1 MDIIELSRQLG
12 KAIQED
18 ESYINMR
25 LAEQVSEADEQ
36 LQELITDFNLKRL
49 AINSEASKADKDEEK
64 LKAMNKE
71 MRHLYSQ
78 VMQNENMVKYNS
90 AKQEFETKLQRVF
103 AIIQNS
109 AEGDDPETTD
119 YLGGMGCSGNCGSC
133 GGCH

>member
-25 LAEQVSEADEQ
+25 LAEQISEADEQ

-49 AINSEASKADKDEEK
+49 AINSEASKVDKDEEK

-78 VMQNENMVKYNS
+78 VMQNENMVKYNT

>member
-78 VMQNENMVKYNS
+78 VMQNENMVKYNT

>member
-25 LAEQVSEADEQ
+25 LAEQISEADEQ

-78 VMQNENMVKYNS
+78 VMQNENMVKYNT

>member
-25 LAEQVSEADEQ
+25 LAEQVSEADEH

-78 VMQNENMVKYNS
+78 VMQNENMVKYNT
-90 AKQEFETKLQRVF
+90 AKQEFETKLQRVL